1 MIHQL
6 KDSGIL
12 GKWLK
17 DEFDPAIFLRVEEPA
32 REEPLQLED
41 ILLALSLLGLG
52 LGLAWL
58 ALLLEVCRGRAGAR
72 QARRGQIY

>member
-1 MIHQL
+1 M
-6 KDSGIL
+6 
-12 GKWLK
+12 
-17 DEFDPAIFLRVEEPA
+17 AEPA

-58 ALLLEVCRGRAGAR
+58 ALLLELCRGRAGAR
-72 QARRGQIY
+72 EAKRGHQRKE